1 MIYIGSRYQT
11 TPVFYML
18 DGRTGRTRPT
28 ILRDNADVAPTSSR
42 VTKWEDGMRLDIVAS
57 SIYNDPEKWW
67 RVMDQNPDI
76 LDPMSFVAGTTL
88 RVP

>member
-1 MIYIGSRYQT
+1 MIYIGSRYQS
-11 TPVFYML
+11 TPVQYVL

-28 ILRDNADVAPTSSR
+28 IIRGNSDVAATSTR

-57 SIYNDPEKWW
+57 SVFNDSEKWW
-67 RVMDQNPDI
+67 RIMDQNPDI

>member
-11 TPVFYML
+11 AQVTYML

-28 ILRDNADVAPTSSR
+28 VIRGNSEVASTSTR
-42 VTKWEDGMRLDIVAS
+42 VTKWEHGMRLDIVAS
-57 SIYNDPEKWW
+57 SVYDDPEKWW
-67 RVMDQNPDI
+67 LVMDQNPDV
-76 LDPMSFVAGTTL
+76 LDPMSFTAGATL